1 MHCHA
6 GISRSAT
13 VCIAYMMQSQRM
25 TLKEAYEHVRGRRP
39 IISPNLH
46 FMGQLMVFEQELMCK
61 WATKVPTS
69 STDIVAVQTPPC
81 YTTQS
86 DRHMSLCNMSLD
98 LSEKHPPLTN
108 NSRSMSLPMGNT
120 ITTCTTGA
128 TDRRSRDRLTLS
140 LNCER
145 RKNVSRNHPGSP
157 CRVEAKTLNP
167 SSSLTLSTTCT

>member
-25 TLKEAYEHVRGRRP
+25 SLKEAYEHVRGRRP

-46 FMGQLMVFEQELMCK
+46 FMGQLMAFEQELMCK
-61 WATKVPTS
+61 WATTKVPTS
-69 STDIVAVQTPPC
+69 STDIIAVQTPPC

-86 DRHMSLCNMSLD
+86 DRHMSLCMDQSD
-98 LSEKHPPLTN
+98 KHPPLATS
-108 NSRSMSLPMGNT
+108 SRSMSLPMGNT
-120 ITTCTTGA
+120 IITARTTGT

-140 LNCER
+140 LNCGER
-145 RKNVSRNHPGSP
+145 RKNVTRNHPGSP
-157 CRVEAKTLNP
+157 CRVEANTLNP
-167 SSSLTLSTTCT
+167 SQSLTLSTTCT